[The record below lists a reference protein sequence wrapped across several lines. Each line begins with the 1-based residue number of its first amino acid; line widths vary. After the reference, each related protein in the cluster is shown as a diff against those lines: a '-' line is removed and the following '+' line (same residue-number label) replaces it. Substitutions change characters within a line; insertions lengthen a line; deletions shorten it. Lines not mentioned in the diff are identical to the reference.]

1 MLICT
6 PLLSYGSSTVLTS
19 PLLLFREHN
28 IILSPAGSPPIDASA
43 CAGEISDRCC
53 LRRGGEGTRLAT
65 RAPCSRCATVESA
78 VKDPADSGWFND
90 GGACALN
97 GERHGG
103 LEDPHVT
110 SDLTKSDFATR
121 SNARCNI
128 RSYRLQQRETYD
140 KNNII

>member
-1 MLICT
+1 M
-6 PLLSYGSSTVLTS
+6 
-19 PLLLFREHN
+19 
-28 IILSPAGSPPIDASA
+28 PAPEP
-43 CAGEISDRCC
+43 
-53 LRRGGEGTRLAT
+53 TRLAADVACDAEAKGLASRLAR
-65 RAPCSRCATVESA
+65 RAQDVQPSKSA
-78 VKDPADSGWFND
+78 AKDPADSGWFND

-128 RSYRLQQRETYD
+128 RSYRLQQREIYD